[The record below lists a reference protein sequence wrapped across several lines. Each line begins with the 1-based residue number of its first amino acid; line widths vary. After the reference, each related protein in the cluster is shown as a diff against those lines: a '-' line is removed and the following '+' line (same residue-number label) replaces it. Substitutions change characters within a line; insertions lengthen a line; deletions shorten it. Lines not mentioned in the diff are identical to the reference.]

1 MFYFVFLVDE
11 ELRVFRDK
19 IVQDYHVLP
28 MCDLCITRS
37 GRYDMIYFNL
47 DDRFIEMVSKIT
59 ELKRSQI
66 FDVLWKKYSKKLKDV
81 VVTMEIILDKIWLR
95 VCEELQSISK
105 KFLDGEMELK
115 KIGDYLSMFKMNY
128 NALEQEFILLSLY
141 FNGRT
146 HLDQIKKKLG
156 VVIKKV
162 KKLFDPPQAA
172 QAILNLRRSVG
183 LEGDFSEVERIE
195 KVRQYVLS
203 VMFSLATLVFKQ
215 MNARNVVSNY
225 VRSMI
230 IHVYPTFFG
239 S

>member
-1 MFYFVFLVDE
+1 MFFLVDE

-19 IVQDYHVLP
+19 ILQDYHVLP
-28 MCDLCITRS
+28 ICDLCIERA

-47 DDRFIEMVSKIT
+47 DGRFIEMVSKIT

-66 FDVLWKKYSKKLKDV
+66 FDVLWKKYSEKLKDV

-105 KFLDGEMELK
+105 KFVDGEMELE
-115 KIGDYLSMFKMNY
+115 KIDDYLSMFKMNY
-128 NALEQEFILLSLY
+128 DALEQEFMLLSIY

-156 VVIKKV
+156 AVIKKV
-162 KKLFDPPQAA
+162 KSYKKLFDARQAA
-172 QAILNLRRSVG
+172 QAILNLQRSMG
-183 LEGDFSEVERIE
+183 LEGDFSEVESIE
-195 KVRQYVLS
+195 KVRLYAWS

-215 MNARNVVSNY
+215 MNARNVVNN
-225 VRSMI
+225 
-230 IHVYPTFFG
+230 
-239 S
+239 